1 MAKKKKSSNAGKG
14 FSAKE
19 FLLFH
24 AEKIV
29 FALIAILSLTL
40 VFLGFSGQKF
50 SASKSPEDLKKKAES
65 TLASAISQDHWEQIQ
80 EAEPERVNNVSYARI
95 ASETRGE
102 VQAGNYV
109 SRIWKEPPG
118 KAARRGDPELKAPIK
133 LQGQFFSAPIPGRRP
148 SDPFETLQD
157 AKKPEEKQPPR
168 RGRGNQGMGP
178 GGYGGMEG
186 GSGSGYGA
194 EGSGSGYPGS
204 GAGSGYPGSGGSG
217 TGTGLAGN
225 LPMKRLL
232 SPGYDRGFKPGMF
245 LNPPTPQE
253 AKTNRAVVPVSE
265 YKAIVVTAIVE
276 HQELEKNY
284 SKEFADVPEYIE
296 RRDTPYYQGFEVQR
310 VEVTSDATD
319 IPEDAW
325 KTVDAAGSEA
335 YKEKAKEFFGLCKEV
350 NNSYWT
356 NANITMPIPPVL
368 LMDYRP
374 MCSHPDIPSDIGELV
389 RDDDG
394 APGQTGSFGMGGYG
408 AGGYGAG
415 GYGAGG
421 YGAGGYGS
429 EMGGYGSGSGY
440 GGEMAGGSGYG
451 MGGSEMG
458 SGSGYGSEM
467 GGSGYGG
474 SGYGGS
480 GYGAE
485 GSGSGYGASGYGA
498 EGSGSGYGSDGGLG
512 GSYGG
517 GSGGMGMGGT
527 AGFGMQLP
535 PKLPSTKY
543 KLVRFFDPTAEV
555 GKSYRY
561 RVRLTMY
568 DPNFPEFEIHAPK
581 TMNLKAEAM
590 SRVQDLKMK
599 IVPDKTMG
607 NKRKSER
614 LSPWS
619 APSDPILAAAPTP
632 VYAGEVEKPSL
643 IRLETGEQVESRPTK
658 TELVTINNV
667 GMINFSIKDS
677 QPVSR
682 GQIIAGTHKP
692 NKDGYEFVHPITKVL
707 KIPKRIRDEVGPKFN
722 IVLPNVLVTVLD
734 VGGGTPLRA
743 SSSRDELLVG
753 GEVICF
759 DAKTGQIVVGREF
772 EDFTDYNGA
781 VKPDEPAIGPLGG
794 GMGGAAGMGSGYG
807 SEGSGPGGSGG
818 PGGPGMGGPG
828 MGGPGMGGGAGY

>member
-14 FSAKE
+14 FNAKE

-29 FALIAILSLTL
+29 FALIAALSLTL

-65 TLASAISQDHWEQIQ
+65 TLASAISQDHWEQIK
-80 EAEPERVNNVSYARI
+80 EAEPERVTNVSYARI

-118 KAARRGDPELKAPIK
+118 MAARRGDPELKAPIK

-148 SDPFETLQD
+148 SDPFESLQD

-168 RGRGNQGMGP
+168 RGRGNPGMGQ

-186 GSGSGYGA
+186 GSGGGYGA

-204 GAGSGYPGSGGSG
+204 GSGYPGSGGSG

-225 LPMKRLL
+225 IPTKRFL
-232 SPGYDRGFKPGMF
+232 SPGYDRGYKLGMITNPQAAF
-245 LNPPTPQE
+245 PKPPTPQE
-253 AKTNRAVVPVSE
+253 AKTNRYVVPTSN
-265 YKAIVVTAIVE
+265 YNAIVVTAIVE
-276 HQELEKNY
+276 HQDLEKNY

-319 IPEDAW
+319 IPDDAW

-335 YKEKAKEFFGLCKEV
+335 FKEKAKEFIGTCKEV
-350 NNSYWT
+350 NNPVWT
-356 NANITMPIPPVL
+356 HANITMPIPPVL

-374 MCSHPDIPSDIGELV
+374 MCSHPDIPSDIPELI
-389 RDDDG
+389 RDDEG

-408 AGGYGAG
+408 S
-415 GYGAGG
+415 GG

-467 GGSGYGG
+467 AGSGYG
-474 SGYGGS
+474 SG
-480 GYGAE
+480 
-485 GSGSGYGASGYGA
+485 GYGA
-498 EGSGSGYGSDGGLG
+498 EGSGSGYGSGGYGAEGSGSGYGGEGGLG

-517 GSGGMGMGGT
+517 MGGT
-527 AGFGMQLP
+527 AGLGMQLP
-535 PKLPSTKY
+535 TKLPSTKY
-543 KLVRFFDPTAEV
+543 KLVRFFDPTAEA

-561 RVRLTMY
+561 RVRLMMY

-581 TMNLKAEAM
+581 TMNLKPDAM

-599 IVPDKTMG
+599 VVPDKTKG

-632 VYAGEVEKPSL
+632 VFAGEVEKPSL
-643 IRLETGEQVESRPTK
+643 IRLESGEQVESRPTK
-658 TELVTINNV
+658 TELVTLNNV
-667 GMINFSIKDS
+667 GTINFAIKDS
-677 QPVSR
+677 QPVTR
-682 GQIIAGTHKP
+682 GHIIAGTHKP
-692 NKDGYEFVHPITKVL
+692 NKEGYEFVHPTLKVL
-707 KIPKRIRDEVGPKFN
+707 KIPKKIREEVGPKVN

-743 SSSRDELLVG
+743 STSKDELLAG
-753 GEVICF
+753 GEVVCF

-772 EDFTDYNGA
+772 EDYTDYNGA
-781 VKPDEPAIGPLGG
+781 VKPDEPAIGPLGA
-794 GMGGAAGMGSGYG
+794 GMGGAAGTGSGYG
-807 SEGSGPGGSGG
+807 AEGSGPGGSG